1 MTAPTSTL
9 INDSYIEPD
18 KYRRGPQ
25 LFNSDGGCKFSY
37 KQDRDL
43 FGVGAFDNRAYDQSR
58 WRNPSGDVPTCFFI
72 PGHALEARRV
82 AANVAKTAEVYSK
95 RSYTLV

>member
-1 MTAPTSTL
+1 L
-9 INDSYIEPD
+9 INDSYTQPD

-37 KQDRDL
+37 RQDRDL
-43 FGVGAFDNRAYDQSR
+43 FGVVLLITEFTTNPA

-82 AANVAKTAEVYSK
+82 AVNVAKTAEVYSK
-95 RSYTLV
+95 RSYTLVQ